1 MDKIDTIY
9 FRWDH
14 GNRSLLVRKKSLSES
29 LAIAKSMGFHKSVW
43 YKPSTWG
50 NNYTIMVLR

>member
-9 FRWDH
+9 FRWDR
-14 GNRSLLVRKKSLSES
+14 GNRSLLVRRKTLTES
-29 LAIAKSMGFHKSVW
+29 LVIAKSMGFRERVW